1 MNDYI
6 PVSLF
11 EVEGHYESLRNLIQV
26 GRDRRLE
33 VMWISRVVITGF
45 VLSSI
50 LSVLEHLASSE
61 IIALVASK
69 DLLEWAS
76 RRINL
81 HIKNCNY
88 HYYSTTRTVANTT
101 CR

>member
-1 MNDYI
+1 MDIDLALNLGRMTTFLLVY
-6 PVSLF
+6 SRSK
-11 EVEGHYESLRNLIQV
+11 EGRYESLRNLIQI

-33 VMWISRVVITGF
+33 VMWISIVVITGF

-61 IIALVASK
+61 IIAIVAPK

-76 RRINL
+76 RQNQL
-81 HIKNCNY
+81 AHQEL
-88 HYYSTTRTVANTT
+88 
-101 CR
+101 